1 MALFKDFKGGSW
13 QLEKS
18 VQGVLHVARHLLNF
32 GWKNLANFHD
42 RKFMLQQGHIH
53 TKLCISEN
61 LCFKRY
67 WYMSHLK
74 FLNMTLSFNHTPNK
88 ARLNSIAGAIGILIA
103 QNRAVVNDWVL
114 LREILSEN
122 TTIKQLRSS
131 INRHEIAVPVTMAP
145 WAAGETPNP
154 ATPSSNPPG
163 SDQSPDQQQLWAW
176 ADFNT
181 TEKS

>member
-13 QLEKS
+13 QHEKS

-103 QNRAVVNDWVL
+103 QNRAVVRDTG
-114 LREILSEN
+114 RKHDHQ
-122 TTIKQLRSS
+122 TIAKF
-131 INRHEIAVPVTMAP
+131 HK
-145 WAAGETPNP
+145 
-154 ATPSSNPPG
+154 
-163 SDQSPDQQQLWAW
+163 SP
-176 ADFNT
+176 
-181 TEKS
+181 